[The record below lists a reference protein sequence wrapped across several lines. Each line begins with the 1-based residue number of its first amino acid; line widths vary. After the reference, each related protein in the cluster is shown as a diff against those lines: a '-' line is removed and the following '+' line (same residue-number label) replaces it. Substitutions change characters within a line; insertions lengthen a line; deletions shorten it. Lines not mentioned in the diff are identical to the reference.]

1 MGRQF
6 AVSKADASQL
16 GCKCVALTVP
26 AKGLS
31 SPACLFPSSA
41 KHKVG
46 LENMHAGI
54 IFCKSSKC
62 LMSQGQCSE
71 GGGGEEK
78 EGNKLQ
84 G

>member
-26 AKGLS
+26 AKGVS
-31 SPACLFPSSA
+31 SPALLFPSSA

-54 IFCKSSKC
+54 IFCKSSKR

-71 GGGGEEK
+71 GGGEEK